1 MGRNTQVVS
10 SISRKT
16 KLNIVS
22 VVFILFVIIS
32 IIFSINPIVTMI
44 DKRNQIS
51 SLESKLNSVRKENIE
66 LLAAEKSLHDEDII
80 KQEALKQFN
89 FTASDDKVVYQ
100 VNEIDKLKRDDSS
113 ANNLESE
120 EKAIYSNNN
129 LWENLK
135 ILYYKEIYK
144 RILIIFIFYIII

>member
-1 MGRNTQVVS
+1 MGRNTQVIS

-22 VVFILFVIIS
+22 VIFILFIIIS
-32 IIFSINPIVTMI
+32 IIVSINPIVTMI

-51 SLESKLNSVRKENIE
+51 SLESKLNSIRKENIE
-66 LLAAEKSLHDEDII
+66 LLAAEKSLYNEDII

-89 FTASDDKVVYQ
+89 FAAPDDKIVYK
-100 VNEIDKLKRDDSS
+100 VNEIDKLKRDESS
-113 ANNLESE
+113 SSNMASGED
-120 EKAIYSNNN
+120 AIYSNNN

-144 RILIIFIFYIII
+144 SEN